1 MRTLIIQTVNI
12 YGRWSFSVAGA
23 MLAFLHPTFPFILI
37 CTLAVLGDVYT
48 AWSLSRRVMK
58 KHPGANDGKFK
69 SCYAGKVFET
79 LIKIYLL
86 IILAYLI
93 ETFIFEGLPIR
104 LANITA
110 GAVCFWQVWSM
121 LENESSCN
129 NARWAKITQKVMV
142 DKAERHFDID
152 LSELKKIDR
161 NKEIEEQ
168 FEKKDDKTK
177 KV

>member
-1 MRTLIIQTVNI
+1 MRALFIDILNGV
-12 YGRWSFSVAGA
+12 GRWGFSIIGA
-23 MLAFLHPTFPFILI
+23 FFAFIDPTFPFILI
-37 CTLAVLGDVYT
+37 CTFAVLGDVYT

-58 KHPGANDGKFK
+58 RYPGANDGKFK

-86 IILAYLI
+86 IVLSYMI

-110 GAVCFWQVWSM
+110 GAICFWQVWSM

-129 NARWAKITQKVMV
+129 DARWATILQGVMV

-152 LSELKKIDR
+152 LSKL
-161 NKEIEEQ
+161 KEINRDKEIKDSMTK
-168 FEKKDDKTK
+168 EKE
-177 KV
+177 